1 MILQI
6 LTLFGA
12 LGLLLYGMGILTA
25 GAQKSTG
32 PLLRRYPDLMAR
44 STAKQVAF
52 GIGYTSLLQS
62 SSATTIIAVGFV
74 NAGMLTLVQSI
85 GVIMGANIGTTV
97 TAWLFTIFG
106 FHLEAT
112 WFTFPILLAGFL
124 MTMLKNPKIKNIGE
138 YVLGFAIMFIG
149 LFFLRSAFPA
159 DSPAL
164 DGLFDKLS
172 GFGFWS
178 VLIYFIISILL
189 TVCLQSSAV
198 TMAFTLML
206 TYSGLISFEMAAAM
220 VLGENLGT
228 TLTANIA
235 ARKADV
241 QARRAAL
248 THILFNL
255 IGVVIILTVFPLCL
269 KGVKALIDLFPIAN
283 PALADLYAIALFHT
297 LFNLLTTLLL
307 LPFREKLA
315 ALVVRMIAEPEKK
328 DEPFRLRHISTWRIA
343 SPAIAIE
350 QTYREVLDFAQAAFD
365 GFQYVKRMLTV
376 TDADKF
382 ELYRTK
388 LIHCE
393 EITDKY
399 EYELAAFLSK
409 LSAEN
414 TSSEENQEI
423 KSLYRVISELESLGD
438 SCENISRL
446 FVRLRTHTKGFNEES
461 SSKLALLI
469 GKVNQ
474 AFVAMITNLK
484 AAQQGTLTSIDN
496 AITIEQ
502 GINETR
508 DVLREEGILQIERQ
522 SGNYQSMNY
531 YLDMLEQLEAM
542 GDFIIN
548 VSQSILRVKEQDV

>member
-474 AFVAMITNLK
+474 AFVAMISNLK

-548 VSQSILRVKEQDV
+548 VSQSVLKVKE

>member
-206 TYSGLISFEMAAAM
+206 TYSGLISFEMAITSEGNCLHSIFVGHKSFSILM
-220 VLGENLGT
+220 H
-228 TLTANIA
+228 
-235 ARKADV
+235 RKVSPSA
-241 QARRAAL
+241 
-248 THILFNL
+248 
-255 IGVVIILTVFPLCL
+255 
-269 KGVKALIDLFPIAN
+269 
-283 PALADLYAIALFHT
+283 
-297 LFNLLTTLLL
+297 
-307 LPFREKLA
+307 
-315 ALVVRMIAEPEKK
+315 
-328 DEPFRLRHISTWRIA
+328 A
-343 SPAIAIE
+343 SP
-350 QTYREVLDFAQAAFD
+350 Q
-365 GFQYVKRMLTV
+365 
-376 TDADKF
+376 
-382 ELYRTK
+382 
-388 LIHCE
+388 
-393 EITDKY
+393 
-399 EYELAAFLSK
+399 
-409 LSAEN
+409 
-414 TSSEENQEI
+414 
-423 KSLYRVISELESLGD
+423 IS
-438 SCENISRL
+438 
-446 FVRLRTHTKGFNEES
+446 
-461 SSKLALLI
+461 
-469 GKVNQ
+469 
-474 AFVAMITNLK
+474 
-484 AAQQGTLTSIDN
+484 
-496 AITIEQ
+496 
-502 GINETR
+502 
-508 DVLREEGILQIERQ
+508 
-522 SGNYQSMNY
+522 
-531 YLDMLEQLEAM
+531 
-542 GDFIIN
+542 
-548 VSQSILRVKEQDV
+548 

>member
-548 VSQSILRVKEQDV
+548 VSQSIPKVKEQDV